1 MLAPNI
7 VIPFDG
13 QHANI
18 PAGFSRDTT
27 FDSKIPRHSNT
38 GVGGTGGSDTH
49 THTTQAHQHA
59 LNSHTHS
66 VSFGT
71 YTAPASSHV
80 SISEENSFDGISTH
94 GHSSANSSTTGSANS
109 SSDNF
114 TTGSGSTLP
123 PYYSVIFIK
132 SNGYKAVPPNGIMYT
147 QTSLANLVLCDGNNG
162 TPNLTD
168 KILRGAGTGADA
180 GTTGGTSNHTHSMNH
195 SHASGASHT
204 HTGTSGARSGT
215 TFRRVNQN
223 PNPGAYISKNHTHT
237 YTTGSA
243 TANIDSYSGTSAGDA
258 QIYPPFYTLKP
269 YKNMSGV
276 NQMVEV
282 GAIAMTTEA
291 TLPVGWVL
299 CDGNNGTPNLGTNFI
314 KCHTTAGN
322 TGGASTHTHP
332 NHSHTHTSPSHSHT
346 GTTDTGT
353 PSSRTA
359 DGGNSAT
366 QASLNSHTH
375 SLSTDSV
382 VATYANA
389 DIVFDAG
396 SSIPA
401 YLEVKYIMATQAAL
415 GGGSASVIDHFI

>member
-13 QHANI
+13 LHANI

-49 THTTQAHQHA
+49 THTTQNHQHS
-59 LNSHTHS
+59 LNSHTHT
-66 VSFGT
+66 VSFGDW
-71 YTAPASSHV
+71 TAPNADRVNDASNV
-80 SISEENSFDGISTH
+80 GVATH
-94 GHSSANSSTTGSANS
+94 GHNSASSSTTSSANS

-132 SNGYKAVPPNGIMYT
+132 SNGYKAVPANGIMYT
-147 QTSLANLVLCDGNNG
+147 QTSLSNLVLCDGNNG

-204 HTGTSGARSGT
+204 HTGTTGSRTLSNI
-215 TFRRVNQN
+215 RRNNQTPSWWQN
-223 PNPGAYISKNHTHT
+223 VHKDHTHA
-237 YTTGSA
+237 YTTGA
-243 TANIDSYSGTSAGDA
+243 TTASIDSYSGNSAGDA

-291 TLPVGWVL
+291 TLPIGWVL

-332 NHSHTHTSPSHSHT
+332 NHSHTHTSPSHTHS
-346 GTTDTGT
+346 GTTNGVTTQTND
-353 PSSRTA
+353 P
-359 DGGNSAT
+359 DGGSNSSL
-366 QASLNSHTH
+366 QADMFHTH
-375 SLSTDSV
+375 SLSAAGAT
-382 VATYANA
+382 ATYANA

-401 YLEVKYIMATQAAL
+401 YLEVKYIMATQSAL

>member
-13 QHANI
+13 LHANI
-18 PAGFSRDTT
+18 PAGFTRDTT

-49 THTTQAHQHA
+49 THTTQNHNHA

-66 VSFGT
+66 VSFGSFT
-71 YTAPASSHV
+71 GAAGSHV
-80 SISEENSFDGISTH
+80 SISPENSNDGISTH
-94 GHSSANSSTTGSANS
+94 GQSSANSSTTSSANS

-132 SNGYKAVPPNGIMYT
+132 ATNYSFVPANGIMYT
-147 QTSLANLVLCDGNNG
+147 QTSLANLVLCDGGSG

-180 GTTGGTSNHTHSMNH
+180 GTTGGTSNHTHDMGH

-204 HTGTSGARSGT
+204 HTGTSGAITGTNYRRHNQGSGT
-215 TFRRVNQN
+215 TYASR
-223 PNPGAYISKNHTHT
+223 IHTHT
-237 YTTGSA
+237 YTTGS
-243 TANIDSYSGTSAGDA
+243 TAAPINSYSGTSTGDA

-269 YKNMSGV
+269 YKNMSGAPV
-276 NQMVEV
+276 MVEV

-291 TLPVGWVL
+291 TIPVGWVL
-299 CDGNNGTPNLGTNFI
+299 CDGSNGTPNLGTNFI
-314 KCHTTAGN
+314 KCHTTAGT

-332 NHSHTHTSPSHSHT
+332 NHTHTHTSSGHTHS
-346 GTTDTGT
+346 GTTNGASAGVRN
-353 PSSRTA
+353 P
-359 DGGNSAT
+359 DGGSSAT
-366 QASLNSHTH
+366 QSALTTHTH
-375 SLSTDSV
+375 SLTADSQT
-382 VATYANA
+382 ATYANG

-401 YLEVKYIMATQAAL
+401 YLEVKYIMATQSAL